1 MIKLTQIS
9 KCYGEKTV
17 VDQVDLSVS
26 TAESVAIIGHNGA
39 GKTTLMKLILGLVRP
54 TSGTLTIA
62 GGNGKWQ
69 QSRIGFLPET
79 VSFQGEM
86 TGLQVLKFYARLK
99 RVSTAE
105 CFELLEL
112 VGLTES
118 AKARVKTYSKG
129 MRQRLGLA
137 QALLGKPVL
146 LLLDEPTTGLDP
158 FLRRHFYQILR
169 DCKARG
175 TAILISSH
183 ALSEIEG
190 EIDKILIMK
199 SGRVLIQGT
208 LEQLREAAGLPTQI
222 RVITRPGQEQHFKC
236 FQSGSPHLLNGES
249 RPDRFT
255 FQCGQEDKVALM
267 DQIMTQQQYIQDVQI
282 IPPRLDDLYTHFVEG
297 AEQE

>member
-1 MIKLTQIS
+1 MIKLSQVS
-9 KCYGEKTV
+9 KSYGDKIV
-17 VDQVDLSVS
+17 VNRVDLSVS
-26 TAESVAIIGHNGA
+26 SAESVAVIGHNGA

-54 TSGTLTIA
+54 SSGELTIA
-62 GGNGKWQ
+62 EGNGQ
-69 QSRIGFLPET
+69 GQGGSIGFLPET

-86 TGLQVLKFYARLK
+86 TGLQVLRFYARLK
-99 RVSTAE
+99 RVSITE
-105 CFELLEL
+105 CVDLLEL
-112 VGLTES
+112 VGLTEA

-137 QALLGKPVL
+137 QALLGKPRL

-158 FLRRHFYQILR
+158 FLRRHFYRILR

-199 SGRVLIQGT
+199 EGRVLIQGT
-208 LEQLREAAGLPTQI
+208 LEQLREAAGLPTRIQ
-222 RVITRPGQEQHFKC
+222 VITRQGQAQHFKS
-236 FQSGSPHLLNGES
+236 FQSASPYSLNGEE

-255 FQCGQEDKVALM
+255 FQCAQGDKVMLM
-267 DQIMTQQQYIQDVQI
+267 DQIMEQQQYIQDVQI
-282 IPPRLDDLYTHFVEG
+282 ITPRLDDLYTHFVKGTER
-297 AEQE
+297 E